1 MKQRTI
7 FQSTKSVLSST
18 ADIVVSTAEVTAG
31 TVAIAGQIVKSNLET
46 MRVATVRDNAV
57 ENLEDAKDAFN
68 TVSISMQ
75 DTRKAIAEADDFTA
89 SMLQM
94 FLDAETTLLQDIAKS
109 AKA

>member
-18 ADIVVSTAEVTAG
+18 ADIIVSTAEATAG
-31 TVAIAGQIVKSNLET
+31 TVAIAGAIVKSNLET
-46 MRVATVRDNAV
+46 MRIATIRDNAV

-68 TVSISMQ
+68 TVQVSMQ
-75 DTRKAIAEADDFTA
+75 DTRKAIAEADEFTA
-89 SMLQM
+89 TMLQM
-94 FLDAETTLLQDIAKS
+94 FLDAETALLQDIAKS